1 MLCVLRSCLSSD
13 NVKEDLKKQTT
24 SDDKQDLKRVELQF
38 YGKFYKPF
46 LPVPSMDHANVL

>member
-1 MLCVLRSCLSSD
+1 MFLRSSLSSD
-13 NVKEDLKKQTT
+13 DVKEDLKNKQHLM
-24 SDDKQDLKRVELQF
+24 DDKQDLKRVELQF